1 MDALVVVESVFG
13 NTRRI
18 AEAVAEGLGPRVHA
32 RVVDVTGAAGLP
44 AGTIDG
50 VDLLVVGGPTQAFG
64 MTRPAT
70 RRSAAEQAG
79 GGAVAAQVGLREW
92 LETLTAARQGRLA
105 AAFDTRT
112 DHPRMPGSAA
122 AGAARRLRHFGYR
135 MVTGPESFRV
145 TGTKG
150 PLVAGELERARMWGS
165 GLVARIVADTTVPGS
180 AVGSAAGSSRSWP
193 S

>member
-1 MDALVVVESVFG
+1 
-13 NTRRI
+13 
-18 AEAVAEGLGPRVHA
+18 
-32 RVVDVTGAAGLP
+32 VDVTEAAGAL
-44 AGTIDG
+44 DG

-92 LETLTAARQGRLA
+92 LQTLDGAEPGRLA
-105 AAFDTRT
+105 AAFDTRV
-112 DHPRMPGSAA
+112 DRPRMPGSAA
-122 AGAARRLRHFGYR
+122 AGAARKLRRLGYR

-150 PLVAGELERARMWGS
+150 PLVGGDLERARMWGS
-165 GLVARIVADTTVPGS
+165 GLVARIVAD
-180 AVGSAAGSSRSWP
+180 AAGDTEPAGR
-193 S
+193 

>member
-32 RVVDVTGAAGLP
+32 RVVDVVEAATEADAVAGA
-44 AGTIDG
+44 
-50 VDLLVVGGPTQAFG
+50 DLLVVGGPTQAFG

-79 GGAVAAQVGLREW
+79 GGAIAAQVGLREW
-92 LETLTAARQGRLA
+92 LETLAGAQQGRLA
-105 AAFDTRT
+105 AVFDTRT

-122 AGAARRLRHFGYR
+122 AGAARRLRHLGFR

-145 TGTKG
+145 TATKG
-150 PLVAGELERARMWGS
+150 PLVGGELERARMWGS
-165 GLVARIVADTTVPGS
+165 GLVARIVADTTT
-180 AVGSAAGSSRSWP
+180 AGS
-193 S
+193 

>member
-18 AEAVAEGLGPRVHA
+18 AEAVAEGLGQRVHA
-32 RVVDVTGAAGLP
+32 RVVDVAEAGD
-44 AGTIDG
+44 AIEG
-50 VDLLVVGGPTQAFG
+50 VDLLVVGGPTQVFG
-64 MTRPAT
+64 MTRLST

-79 GGAVAAQVGLREW
+79 SGAVAAQTGLREW
-92 LETLTAARQGRLA
+92 LATLPTAEQGRVA
-105 AAFDTRT
+105 ATFDTRT

-122 AGAARRLRHFGYR
+122 AGAARRLRHLGYR
-135 MVTGPESFRV
+135 MVTRPESFRV

-165 GLVARIVADTTVPGS
+165 GLVARIVADG
-180 AVGSAAGSSRSWP
+180 AARTG
-193 S
+193 

>member
-1 MDALVVVESVFG
+1 VDALVVVESVFG

-32 RVVDVTGAAGLP
+32 RVVDVAEAGRALEGA
-44 AGTIDG
+44 
-50 VDLLVVGGPTQAFG
+50 DLLVVGGPTQAFG

-79 GGAVAAQVGLREW
+79 GGAVAAEVGLREW
-92 LETLTAARQGRLA
+92 LETLAGDQQGRLA

-112 DHPRMPGSAA
+112 DHPRLPGSAA
-122 AGAARRLRHFGYR
+122 AGAARKLRHLGYR

-150 PLVAGELERARMWGS
+150 PLVDGELERARLWGS
-165 GLVARIVADTTVPGS
+165 GLVARIVADSTVP
-180 AVGSAAGSSRSWP
+180 RS
-193 S
+193 

>member
-32 RVVDVTGAAGLP
+32 RVVDVVAADVVEADAVAGA
-44 AGTIDG
+44 
-50 VDLLVVGGPTQAFG
+50 DLLVVGGPTQAFG

-79 GGAVAAQVGLREW
+79 AGAVAAQVGLREW
-92 LETLTAARQGRLA
+92 LETLALAQPGRLA

-122 AGAARRLRHFGYR
+122 AGAARRLRRLGYR

-150 PLVAGELERARMWGS
+150 PLVGGELERARMWGS
-165 GLVARIVADTTVPGS
+165 ALVARIVADTVVPGP
-180 AVGSAAGSSRSWP
+180 AAGSS
-193 S
+193 

>member
-18 AEAVAEGLGPRVHA
+18 AEAVAEGLGQRVHA
-32 RVVDVTGAAGLP
+32 RVVDVAEARDLTDGTVEGAG
-44 AGTIDG
+44 
-50 VDLLVVGGPTQAFG
+50 LLVVGGPTQAFG

-70 RRSAAEQAG
+70 RSSAAEQAG
-79 GGAVAAQVGLREW
+79 AGAVAAQVGLREW
-92 LETLTAARQGRLA
+92 LETLPSAGPGGLA
-105 AAFDTRT
+105 AAFDTRV

-122 AGAARRLRHFGYR
+122 AGAARRLRHLGYE

-150 PLVAGELERARMWGS
+150 PLVAGELERARLWGS
-165 GLVARIVADTTVPGS
+165 GLVARMVADTAERTG
-180 AVGSAAGSSRSWP
+180 R
-193 S
+193 

>member
-18 AEAVAEGLGPRVHA
+18 AEAVAEGLGQRVHA
-32 RVVDVTGAAGLP
+32 RVVDVAEVADAVDGA
-44 AGTIDG
+44 
-50 VDLLVVGGPTQAFG
+50 DLLVVGGPTQAFG

-79 GGAVAAQVGLREW
+79 GGAVAAEVGLREW
-92 LETLTAARQGRLA
+92 LAKLADVERGRMAAT
-105 AAFDTRT
+105 FDTRA

-122 AGAARRLRHFGYR
+122 AGAARRLRRLGYR

-150 PLVAGELERARMWGS
+150 PLVGGELERARMWGS
-165 GLVARIVADTTVPGS
+165 ALVARIVAD
-180 AVGSAAGSSRSWP
+180 AAERTELTGR
-193 S
+193 

>member
-18 AEAVAEGLGPRVHA
+18 AEAVVDGLGQRVHA
-32 RVVDVTGAAGLP
+32 RVVDVAEAADLADGA
-44 AGTIDG
+44 
-50 VDLLVVGGPTQAFG
+50 DLLVVGGPTQAFG

-79 GGAVAAQVGLREW
+79 DGAVAAQVGLREW
-92 LETLTAARQGRLA
+92 LETLDGVGQGRLA
-105 AAFDTRT
+105 AAFDTRV

-122 AGAARRLRHFGYR
+122 AGAARKLRHLGYR

-145 TGTKG
+145 SGTTG
-150 PLVAGELERARMWGS
+150 PLVGGELERARMWGS
-165 GLVARIVADTTVPGS
+165 GLVARIVAAT
-180 AVGSAAGSSRSWP
+180 AEQAGR
-193 S
+193 